1 MLLMLLSVCVVSVEL
16 NDLEPDHNYN
26 FSIIIL
32 HGDFVQG
39 VIIIV
44 RVRSLCVEAEA
55 SFSSCRLVRLR
66 SS

>member
-1 MLLMLLSVCVVSVEL
+1 MLLSVCVVSVEL

-39 VIIIV
+39 VIIIIV
-44 RVRSLCVEAEA
+44 RVRSLCVEAE
-55 SFSSCRLVRLR
+55 V
-66 SS
+66 